1 MSRANAIRYCHQ
13 QHEEPTIIISIS
25 DELTD
30 YPSAPFRSDQNG
42 VKGILRLRFD
52 DVDKGASVMTDEDG
66 VRIRDFLE
74 HNSNIQS
81 IIVHCDAG
89 QSRSAGVAAAILK
102 AKTGSDMQIFKRA
115 FYKPNMY
122 CYRITLQKLMEV

>member
-1 MSRANAIRYCHQ
+1 
-13 QHEEPTIIISIS
+13 
-25 DELTD
+25 
-30 YPSAPFRSDQNG
+30 
-42 VKGILRLRFD
+42 
-52 DVDKGASVMTDEDG
+52 MTDEDG

-74 HNSNIQS
+74 RNSNIQS

-115 FYKPNMY
+115 FYKPNMH
-122 CYRITLQKLMEV
+122 CYRITLNHITKTHGGIKNEEKERYKRSVRHH